1 MFSLNPNKVFMPCRE
16 LTVHAMVLA
25 PSVKVAEKGWTMNW
39 KIKAVIPLVVVC
51 SLVVGVIFVN
61 KNRSRPAV
69 TVTLRIAVTPGEQTD
84 FVIAQAN
91 SARFKYL
98 AGKKSGVKPV
108 LAQKL
113 SAKRVPN
120 SSLVEAQV
128 GVLSKDEARRYVEAF
143 VETLQGQCAG
153 QAQLALVEQSIR

>member
-1 MFSLNPNKVFMPCRE
+1 
-16 LTVHAMVLA
+16 MVLA
-25 PSVKVAEKGWTMNW
+25 LSDKVAEKGWTMNW
-39 KIKAVIPLVVVC
+39 KIKTVITLVVVC
-51 SLVVGVIFVN
+51 SLAGGAIFVG

-113 SAKRVPN
+113 SIKKVPN
-120 SSLVEAQV
+120 SSLIQAQV

-143 VETLQGQCAG
+143 VETLQEECAG

>member
-1 MFSLNPNKVFMPCRE
+1 
-16 LTVHAMVLA
+16 MVLA
-25 PSVKVAEKGWTMNW
+25 LSDKVAEKGWTMNW
-39 KIKAVIPLVVVC
+39 KIKTIITLVVAC
-51 SLVVGVIFVN
+51 SLVGGAIFVN
-61 KNRSRPAV
+61 RNRSRPAV

-113 SAKRVPN
+113 SIKKVPN
-120 SSLVEAQV
+120 SSLIQAQV

-143 VETLQGQCAG
+143 VETLQEECAG
-153 QAQLALVEQSIR
+153 QAQLTLVEHSIR

>member
-1 MFSLNPNKVFMPCRE
+1 
-16 LTVHAMVLA
+16 
-25 PSVKVAEKGWTMNW
+25 MNW
-39 KIKAVIPLVVVC
+39 KIKSAITLVVVC
-51 SLVVGVIFVN
+51 SLAGGAIFVN
-61 KNRSRPAV
+61 RNRSRPAV

-113 SAKRVPN
+113 SIKKVPN
-120 SSLVEAQV
+120 SSLVQAQV
-128 GVLSKDEARRYVEAF
+128 GMLSKDEARHYVEAF
-143 VETLQGQCAG
+143 LETLQVECAG

>member
-1 MFSLNPNKVFMPCRE
+1 
-16 LTVHAMVLA
+16 
-25 PSVKVAEKGWTMNW
+25 MNW
-39 KIKAVIPLVVVC
+39 KIKTVITLVVVC
-51 SLVVGVIFVN
+51 SLAGGAIFVG

-108 LAQKL
+108 MAQKL
-113 SAKRVPN
+113 SIKKVPN
-120 SSLVEAQV
+120 SSLVQAQV

-143 VETLQGQCAG
+143 VETLQEECAG